1 MSPVLKNLP
10 RKLVHATVTWSVRQA
25 WLVLL
30 GGVLLTAFALY
41 YTANNISI
49 DTDTSDMIDVRLPH
63 RQANIALAKAFPH
76 LPGDVVVYAESAHA
90 GLAEDAADALVAT
103 LRKRPDIAHALSQPG
118 GGEYF
123 ATHGL
128 LYLSPDELWTIDERL
143 AQAAPL
149 LGSLAH
155 DQSLSGLFQTMRT
168 ALDQP
173 LDAGQQ
179 QLLRRMFDRLATTL
193 EAPGGRAVH
202 WQDELFPDRGGPQR
216 AFVLIDPARA
226 KTSFQ
231 PEQDAVDA
239 LHVLL
244 GQMAKD
250 WPEVSFHVTGP
261 VPMDGEELV
270 TVADDAGL
278 TTVLSFGAVALVLI
292 WGLRSPVLVVA
303 VLVTLACGLVWTAAL
318 ATWLVGSLN
327 IISVCF
333 AVLFIG
339 MGVDFGI
346 QFAMRYLEECGHGK
360 RRTEALSAAGDG
372 AGGALVLA
380 AVGAAISFAA
390 FVPTSYRGLAQLGV
404 ISSFSMAL
412 ALVANITLLPAL
424 LSLVGVPRFRLRR
437 DDARP
442 SRLAA
447 LLGRHGTT
455 VLVGSCLL
463 ALLSAALMPQVVFD
477 PNPANLKDRNSP
489 SVQAFLA
496 LANDPISTPYTIEI
510 LSPSLAAADASA
522 AKIAELPSVDKVI
535 TLNSLVPE
543 GQTEKLDIIDGM
555 RTAMTGV
562 IDVAP
567 AAQPSA
573 QAEAAALQAFMRT
586 LAERQSSL
594 SDAKA
599 QAAAS
604 RLADALK
611 QVNAEPAQLEAQMPA
626 LRAQLLGDLPQ
637 TLQRLRK
644 LLDASAV
651 TVNDLPDDLKAR
663 YLAPDGRARVE
674 VYPRQNLNDTAAM
687 RQFVQEVQGADA
699 GATGG
704 PVELVIGS
712 DVVIDACVKAS
723 LGALILTILLHA
735 LVLHGWVDALLV
747 AAPLVLAMLLTLATS
762 VVSHFPLNFANI
774 IALPLLIGLNNAYGA
789 YLVVRRK
796 HTEGVNPLLESST
809 PRAVWFSGLTA
820 VASFGTLAVSKHPGM
835 GGMGVLI
842 SLSLAYALLSALIML
857 PALMAAVE
865 RWQARHHKS

>member
-1 MSPVLKNLP
+1 MSPTLKNLP

-30 GGVLLTAFALY
+30 GGMLLTAFALY

-76 LPGDVVVYAESAHA
+76 LPGDVVVYAESTHA

-103 LRKRPDIAHALSQPG
+103 LGKRPDIAHALSQPG

-149 LGSLAH
+149 LGTLAH

-173 LDAGQQ
+173 LDASQQ

-202 WQDELFPDRGGPQR
+202 WQDELFPDRGGLQR
-216 AFVLIDPARA
+216 SFVLIDPARA

-244 GQMAKD
+244 DQMAKD

-261 VPMDGEELV
+261 VPMNSEELV

-278 TTVLSFGAVALVLI
+278 TTVLSFAAVALVLI

-360 RRTEALSAAGDG
+360 RRAEALSAAGDG

-455 VLVGSCLL
+455 VLVGSGLL

-562 IDVAP
+562 IDMAP
-567 AAQPSA
+567 ATLPSA

-586 LAERQSSL
+586 LAERQASL
-594 SDAKA
+594 NDAKTL
-599 QAAAS
+599 AAAS
-604 RLADALK
+604 RLSDALK
-611 QVNAEPAQLEAQMPA
+611 QVNADPAQLEAQMPA

-674 VYPRQNLNDTAAM
+674 VYPRQNLNDNAAM
-687 RQFVQEVQGADA
+687 RQFVQDVQGADA
-699 GATGG
+699 GATGA

-762 VVSHFPLNFANI
+762 VLSHFPLNFANI

-865 RWQARHHKS
+865 RWQARRQKS

>member
-1 MSPVLKNLP
+1 M
-10 RKLVHATVTWSVRQA
+10 
-25 WLVLL
+25 
-30 GGVLLTAFALY
+30 LLTAFALY

-76 LPGDVVVYAESAHA
+76 LPGDVVVYAESTHA

-103 LRKRPDIAHALSQPG
+103 LGKRPDIAHALSQPG

-149 LGSLAH
+149 LGTLAH

-173 LDAGQQ
+173 LDASQQ

-202 WQDELFPDRGGPQR
+202 WQDELFPDRGGLQR
-216 AFVLIDPARA
+216 SFVLIDPARA

-244 GQMAKD
+244 DQMAKD

-261 VPMDGEELV
+261 VPMNSEELV

-278 TTVLSFGAVALVLI
+278 TTVLSFAAVALVLI

-360 RRTEALSAAGDG
+360 RRAEALSAAGDG

-455 VLVGSCLL
+455 VLVGSGLL

-562 IDVAP
+562 IDMAP
-567 AAQPSA
+567 ATLPSA

-586 LAERQSSL
+586 LAERQASL
-594 SDAKA
+594 NDAKTL
-599 QAAAS
+599 AAAS
-604 RLADALK
+604 RLSDALK
-611 QVNAEPAQLEAQMPA
+611 QVNADPAQLEAQMPA

-674 VYPRQNLNDTAAM
+674 VYPRQNLNDNAAM
-687 RQFVQEVQGADA
+687 RQFVQDVQGADA
-699 GATGG
+699 GATGA

-762 VVSHFPLNFANI
+762 VLSHFPLNFANI

-865 RWQARHHKS
+865 RWQARRQKS

>member
-1 MSPVLKNLP
+1 MSPTLKNLP
-10 RKLVHATVTWSVRQA
+10 RKLVHATVTWSARRP

-41 YTANNISI
+41 YTANHLSI

-63 RQANIALAKAFPH
+63 RQANLALAKAFPH

-149 LGSLAH
+149 LGTLAH
-155 DQSLSGLFQTMRT
+155 DQSLSGLFQTMST
-168 ALDQP
+168 ALAQP

-193 EAPGGRAVH
+193 EAPDGRAVH
-202 WQDELFPDRGGPQR
+202 WQDELFPDRGGLQR
-216 AFVLIDPARA
+216 AFVLIDPTRA

-239 LHVLL
+239 LHGPL

-261 VPMDGEELV
+261 VPMNSEELV

-278 TTVLSFGAVALVLI
+278 TTLLSFGAVALVLI

-346 QFAMRYLEECGHGK
+346 QFVMRYLEECGHGK
-360 RRTEALSAAGDG
+360 RGAEALGAAADG

-424 LSLVGVPRFRLRR
+424 LSLVGVSRFRRR
-437 DDARP
+437 GDDARP

-455 VLVGSCLL
+455 VLVGSGLL
-463 ALLSAALMPQVVFD
+463 ALVSAALMPQVVFD

-567 AAQPSA
+567 ATLPSA
-573 QAEAAALQAFMRT
+573 QAEAAALQAFMRI
-586 LAERQSSL
+586 LAERQAGF
-594 SDAKA
+594 SDAKTL
-599 QAAAS
+599 AAAS
-604 RLADALK
+604 RLSDALK
-611 QVNAEPAQLEAQMPA
+611 QVNADPAQLEAQMPA

-651 TVNDLPDDLKAR
+651 TLNDLPDDLKAR

-674 VYPRQNLNDTAAM
+674 VYPRQNLNDNAAM

-699 GATGG
+699 GATGA

-712 DVVIDACVKAS
+712 DVVIDACFKAS

-762 VVSHFPLNFANI
+762 VLSHFPLNFANI

-809 PRAVWFSGLTA
+809 PRAVWFSGMTA

-835 GGMGVLI
+835 AGMGVLI

>member
-1 MSPVLKNLP
+1 MSPTLKNLP

-76 LPGDVVVYAESAHA
+76 LPGDVVVYAESTHA

-149 LGSLAH
+149 LGTLAH

-173 LDAGQQ
+173 LDASQQ

-202 WQDELFPDRGGPQR
+202 WQDELFPDRGGLQR
-216 AFVLIDPARA
+216 SFVLIDPTRA

-261 VPMDGEELV
+261 VPMNSEELV

-360 RRTEALSAAGDG
+360 RRAEALSAAGDG

-455 VLVGSCLL
+455 VLVGSGLL

-567 AAQPSA
+567 AALPSA
-573 QAEAAALQAFMRT
+573 QAEAAAMQAFMRT
-586 LAERQSSL
+586 LAERQASL

-599 QAAAS
+599 LAAAS
-604 RLADALK
+604 RLSDALK
-611 QVNAEPAQLEAQMPA
+611 QVNADPAQLEAQMPA

-651 TVNDLPDDLKAR
+651 TLNDLPDDLKAR

-674 VYPRQNLNDTAAM
+674 VYPRQNLNDNAAM

-762 VVSHFPLNFANI
+762 VLSHFPLNFANI

-865 RWQARHHKS
+865 RWQARHQKS